1 MTSYAR
7 ERTYRRQF
15 ARYADRIPD
24 RLDSDPDSSDDIRL
38 AIACAIT
45 ECAITLVGP
54 LFWMCLASLFLV
66 AEMAD

>member
-7 ERTYRRQF
+7 GRTYQRQF
-15 ARYADRIPD
+15 AGYSDRIPG
-24 RLDSDPDSSDDIRL
+24 RRDSDPDSSDDILL

-66 AEMAD
+66 AELAD

>member
-7 ERTYRRQF
+7 GRTYQRQF
-15 ARYADRIPD
+15 ARYSDRIADRF
-24 RLDSDPDSSDDIRL
+24 DSDPQSSDDTLL

-45 ECAITLVGP
+45 ECAITVVGP

-66 AEMAD
+66 AELAD